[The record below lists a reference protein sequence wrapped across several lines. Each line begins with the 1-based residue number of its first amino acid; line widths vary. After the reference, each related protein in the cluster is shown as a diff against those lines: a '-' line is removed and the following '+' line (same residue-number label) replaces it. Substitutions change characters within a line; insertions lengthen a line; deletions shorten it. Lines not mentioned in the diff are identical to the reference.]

1 MPKTTL
7 YSPIPDTWLVDPA
20 TATQKAKGVKFPA
33 GKVIGIVDNGKLKK
47 FGDALE
53 WHLRAR
59 GAKDVVRW
67 TKHYSEAVKIITGST
82 SVHHLDSTAS
92 QSKSHRPE

>member
-67 TKHYSEAVKIITGST
+67 TKHYSEGAPDDALIAEVASKVQA
-82 SVHHLDSTAS
+82 SVVGLGN
-92 QSKSHRPE
+92 

>member
-1 MPKTTL
+1 MSQNIL
-7 YSPIPDTWLVDPA
+7 YSPIPEQWLVDPA
-20 TATQKAKGVKFPA
+20 LATGKVEGVKFPT

-67 TKHYSEAVKIITGST
+67 SKHYQEGAPDDALIAEVASKVEATVVG
-82 SVHHLDSTAS
+82 LGN
-92 QSKSHRPE
+92 

>member
-1 MPKTTL
+1 MAKTTL
-7 YSPIPDTWLVDPA
+7 YSPVPDEWLVDPA
-20 TATQKAKGVKFPA
+20 IAAKKSDGVKFPS

-59 GAKDVVRW
+59 GARDVIRW
-67 TKHYSEAVKIITGST
+67 SKHYQDGAPDDALIAEISSKVEA
-82 SVHHLDSTAS
+82 SVVGLGN
-92 QSKSHRPE
+92 

>member
-1 MPKTTL
+1 MAKTTL
-7 YSPIPDTWLVDPA
+7 YSPVPDEWLVDPA
-20 TATQKAKGVKFPA
+20 IAAKKNDGVKFPS

-59 GAKDVVRW
+59 GARDVIRW
-67 TKHYSEAVKIITGST
+67 SKHYQDGVPDDALIAEISSKVEA
-82 SVHHLDSTAS
+82 SVVGLGN
-92 QSKSHRPE
+92 

>member
-1 MPKTTL
+1 MAKTPL
-7 YSPIPDTWLVDPA
+7 YSPIPDVWLVDPA
-20 TATQKAKGVKFPA
+20 LAARKSEGVKFPT

-59 GAKDVVRW
+59 GARDVIRW
-67 TKHYSEAVKIITGST
+67 SKHYQDDAPDDALIADIASKVEA
-82 SVHHLDSTAS
+82 SVVGLGN
-92 QSKSHRPE
+92 

>member
-1 MPKTTL
+1 MPQTTL
-7 YSPIPDTWLVDPA
+7 YSPIPDQWKVDPA
-20 TATQKAKGVKFPA
+20 LAARKSAGVKFPA

-59 GAKDVVRW
+59 GARDVVRW
-67 TKHYSEAVKIITGST
+67 SKHYQEGAPDDALIAEIAGKVDAAVVG
-82 SVHHLDSTAS
+82 LGN
-92 QSKSHRPE
+92 

>member
-1 MPKTTL
+1 MPQTTL
-7 YSPIPDTWLVDPA
+7 YSPIPEQWKLDPA
-20 TATQKAKGVKFPA
+20 AAAKKEEQIRFAT

-59 GAKDVVRW
+59 GARDVVRW
-67 TKHYSEAVKIITGST
+67 TKHYQEGAPEDALIAEVASKVEVAVVG
-82 SVHHLDSTAS
+82 LGN
-92 QSKSHRPE
+92 

>member
-1 MPKTTL
+1 MPQTTL
-7 YSPIPDTWLVDPA
+7 YSPVPDQWKLDPA
-20 TATQKAKGVKFPA
+20 LAAKADKQVKFSS

-59 GAKDVVRW
+59 GARDVVRW
-67 TKHYSEAVKIITGST
+67 SKHYQEGPPEDALIAEIASKVEVAVVG
-82 SVHHLDSTAS
+82 LGN
-92 QSKSHRPE
+92 

>member
-1 MPKTTL
+1 MPQTTL
-7 YSPIPDTWLVDPA
+7 YSPVPEQWKLDPA
-20 TATQKAKGVKFPA
+20 VAAKADEQVKFSS

-59 GAKDVVRW
+59 GAVR
-67 TKHYSEAVKIITGST
+67 HPG
-82 SVHHLDSTAS
+82 
-92 QSKSHRPE
+92 

>member
-20 TATQKAKGVKFPA
+20 TATHKAKGVKFPA

-67 TKHYSEAVKIITGST
+67 TKHYSEGAPDDALIAEVASKVQA
-82 SVHHLDSTAS
+82 SVVGLGN
-92 QSKSHRPE
+92 